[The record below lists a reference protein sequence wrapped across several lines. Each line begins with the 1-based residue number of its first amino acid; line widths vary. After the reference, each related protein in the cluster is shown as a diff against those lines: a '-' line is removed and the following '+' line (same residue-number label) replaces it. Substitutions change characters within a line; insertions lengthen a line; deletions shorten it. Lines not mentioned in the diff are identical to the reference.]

1 MSVKVIFLSCRCNQN
16 IYKKSMVYIKK
27 NNILQQIFMLLDC
40 KDYFWNDFLKTMCDN
55 SWENAVP
62 TISTSKFQCVISILL

>member
-1 MSVKVIFLSCRCNQN
+1 
-16 IYKKSMVYIKK
+16 MVYIKK
-27 NNILQQIFMLLDC
+27 INILQQIFMLLDC